1 MLTITI
7 PAFLFVH
14 SAELQVLKLHHR
26 SATWIKDGST
36 ARAARSDLAVLA
48 LMWWLYN
55 QYILYT

>member
-26 SATWIKDGST
+26 SATCT
-36 ARAARSDLAVLA
+36 DLAVLA

>member
-36 ARAARSDLAVLA
+36 ARAARSDGDVVV
-48 LMWWLYN
+48 
-55 QYILYT
+55 I